1 MTFDHIP
8 AIYNKDAKEPNGI
21 NMIVETPRG
30 TGNKFA
36 WKEEYGI
43 IELRRILRS
52 DMKWPCDFGFVPQ
65 TLADDGDALDV
76 ALLIDEPCF
85 PACLVRA
92 RVLGVIG
99 LVKNGEQNDRILACP
114 ISLPGAASRWD
125 EIRELGD
132 LGARIPHEI
141 AGFLRDYGAF
151 EGNDI
156 SLTGLGNAQSA
167 MQSVRESHERWK
179 EENAKLK
186 MQN

>member
-1 MTFDHIP
+1 MNFNHIP
-8 AIYNKDAKEPNGI
+8 ALYTKDKNEPHAV

-36 WKEEYGI
+36 FKAEYGVM
-43 IELRRILRS
+43 ELRRILRS

-65 TLADDGDALDV
+65 TLADDGDEIDL

-85 PACLVRA
+85 PGCLVRV

-99 LVKNGEQNDRILACP
+99 LAKNGVQNDRIVGCP

-125 EIRELGD
+125 ELREMSD
-132 LGARIPHEI
+132 LGQRVPHEI

-151 EGNDI
+151 EGHDI
-156 SLTGLGNAQSA
+156 QLTGLQNA
-167 MQSVRESHERWK
+167 
-179 EENAKLK
+179 ENAMGLVHEAADNWKRK
-186 MQN
+186 NVPPESR